1 MKGLEKSIGV
11 AATKIA
17 KDISANCIVSIEK
30 NSKLE
35 IEDTNSDKVEAKVIV
50 FREVRKGVYSK
61 AEYKQTIA
69 KPNGGSVIPI
79 KRLLAGAIS
88 RKYINNKEKVVCV
101 INENLFSAYK
111 GLLFVFDVDKLFFDI
126 SQMKL
131 VDDINPDIL
140 EVTLNI
146 CMELIDGRE
155 GRKIGTAFIIGDYDE
170 IKDHLKQL
178 IINPF
183 GGYEGSVRYIT
194 DSSVK
199 ETVKEFAQLDGVFI
213 IDKKGVIK
221 SAGTYIDI
229 DTKDID
235 LPGLGTKHRSCIS
248 LTSKT
253 NTLAIVLSESGNV
266 KVIKSGKIVMTL
278 P

>member
-1 MKGLEKSIGV
+1 MKGIEKSIGV

-17 KDISANCIVSIEK
+17 KDISANCIVSMEK
-30 NSKLE
+30 GSKLE
-35 IEDTNSDKVEAKVIV
+35 FEDVSGDKVEARVIV
-50 FREVRKGVYSK
+50 FREVRKGIYSK
-61 AEYKQTIA
+61 AEYKQIIA
-69 KPNGGSVIPI
+69 KPNGGSVTPI

-126 SQMKL
+126 SQLKL
-131 VDDINPDIL
+131 VEDINPDIL
-140 EVTLNI
+140 EIILNI
-146 CMELIDGRE
+146 CLDLIDGRE

-170 IKDHLKQL
+170 IKEHLKQL

-183 GGYEGSVRYIT
+183 GGYGDSVRYIT
-194 DSSVK
+194 DSSMK
-199 ETVKEFAQLDGVFI
+199 ETVKEFAQLDGIFVV
-213 IDKKGVIK
+213 DKKGVIK
-221 SAGTYIDI
+221 SSGTYIDV
-229 DTKDID
+229 DTRDID
-235 LPGLGTKHRSCIS
+235 LPGLGTKHRSCAA

-253 NTLAIVLSESGNV
+253 NSIAIVLSESGNI
-266 KVIKSGKIVMTL
+266 KVIKSGKILMTL